1 MDAQAGYGW
10 YGKVPCVGD
19 FVRRGLSPQFVSA
32 WDGWMQNLLLIGRDA
47 LGDRWQECY
56 FGAPIWR
63 FALSPGACGPL
74 GAAGIVMPSVDRV
87 GRQFPLCLVAE
98 IDAPVWTAYL
108 AAEPVFE
115 ALEDTALAMLDD
127 DAALEHLE
135 ESLTALPAPVAVLVT
150 RAETVGAATALAAD
164 GAVQNALA
172 ALAAAERASIWVAVI
187 DGRSRMLLAPSLP
200 DGEEEAAALFDLNAP
215 CWKPLN

>member
-1 MDAQAGYGW
+1 MDAQVGYGW

-63 FALSPGACGPL
+63 FALSPGVCGPL
-74 GAAGIVMPSVDRV
+74 AAAGIVMPSVDRV
-87 GRQFPLCLVAE
+87 GRQFPLCLLAE

-108 AAEPVFE
+108 AVEPVFE

-150 RAETVGAATALAAD
+150 RAETVGAATALAVD

-172 ALAAAERASIWVAVI
+172 TLAVAERASIWVAVI
-187 DGRSRMLLAPSLP
+187 DGRSRVLLAPRLP
-200 DGEEEAAALFDLNAP
+200 DGEKEAAALFDLNAP

>member
-187 DGRSRMLLAPSLP
+187 DGRSRVLLAPSLP

>member
-19 FVRRGLSPQFVSA
+19 FVRRGLSPKFVSA

-127 DAALEHLE
+127 DAALEQLE

-150 RAETVGAATALAAD
+150 RAETVGAATALAVD

-187 DGRSRMLLAPSLP
+187 DGRSRVLLAPSLP